1 MLKQEMVSVPEAV
14 TNLCAETL
22 VDGALH
28 AALYWSPEGL
38 PPLVQQFY
46 LQAILS
52 LTDHRASGG
61 PRLDFDAPIGGQAV
75 FPATVQNGADAAS
88 EAAHRQGDR
97 RNCKHQ
103 TAALWAVP
111 NTLCPKVSVGKG
123 AAPVCFNVSNPV
135 GEIQTLAVQF
145 QRSTQGMPHADDAV
159 GALHSCEKS
168 KRPHN
173 VRPQSGKRTVAQ
185 RAAEGKIVLP
195 DMEVNPLTAKAG
207 LSNLYLKRLPGDFQM
222 CFRVFQ
228 PPRLIL

>member
-1 MLKQEMVSVPEAV
+1 MPEAV
-14 TNLCAETL
+14 AHLRTEAF

-38 PPLVQQFY
+38 PLLVQQFDFQVV
-46 LQAILS
+46 LP
-52 LTDHRASGG
+52 LTDHRTGG
-61 PRLDFDAPIGGQAV
+61 RPLVNFGAPVGCQAV
-75 FPATVQNGADAAS
+75 FPATVQNRADTAG

-103 TAALWAVP
+103 TAALRAVP
-111 NTLCPKVSVGKG
+111 NALRPEVFAGKRAALICFDVSD
-123 AAPVCFNVSNPV
+123 PV
-135 GEIQTLAVQF
+135 GEVQTLAVQL

-185 RAAEGKIVLP
+185 
-195 DMEVNPLTAKAG
+195 
-207 LSNLYLKRLPGDFQM
+207 
-222 CFRVFQ
+222 
-228 PPRLIL
+228 

>member
-1 MLKQEMVSVPEAV
+1 MPEAV
-14 TNLCAETL
+14 ARLRAEAFMN
-22 VDGALH
+22 GALH
-28 AALYWSPEGL
+28 AALHRSPEGL
-38 PPLVQQFY
+38 PPLIQQFDFQVV
-46 LQAILS
+46 LP
-52 LTDHRASGG
+52 LTDHRTGG
-61 PRLDFDAPIGGQAV
+61 RPLVNFGAPVGGQAV
-75 FPATVQNGADAAS
+75 FPAAVQYGADATGK
-88 EAAHRQGDR
+88 AARRQGNR
-97 RNCKHQ
+97 RNGEHQ
-103 TAALWAVP
+103 TAALRSGP
-111 NTLCPKVSVGKG
+111 NALCPEVFGGKR

-135 GEIQTLAVQF
+135 GEVQTLTVQF
-145 QRSTQGMPHADDAV
+145 QRSTQGMTHTDDAV

-168 KRPHN
+168 KRSHN